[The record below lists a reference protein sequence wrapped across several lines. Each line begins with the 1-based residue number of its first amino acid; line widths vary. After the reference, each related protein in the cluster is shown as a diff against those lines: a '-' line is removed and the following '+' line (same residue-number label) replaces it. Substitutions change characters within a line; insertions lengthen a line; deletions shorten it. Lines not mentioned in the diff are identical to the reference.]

1 MKRKRILLVDD
12 EIDIIDILKFHLE
25 KEGYD
30 IITAQKGKEAVERA
44 ERFVPDL
51 IVLDLMMP
59 ELDGISA
66 CRKIK
71 ADPITKHIPVI
82 MLTAKSEET
91 DIILGLEFGA
101 DDYITKPFSARV
113 VVAKVRALLR
123 RTATTDQL
131 DEEVVSIGPLF
142 MNKANRNAN
151 LDELPIV
158 LTYSEFEVLW
168 LLSKHPGRVY
178 SRTQIVNAIKGED
191 YPVTERSIDV
201 QIVGI
206 RKKMGDFA
214 RYIETVRG
222 VGYRFAHDIK

>member
-1 MKRKRILLVDD
+1 VKRKRILLVDD

-30 IITAQKGKEAVERA
+30 IITALNGKEAVERA
-44 ERFVPDL
+44 EKFVPDL

-101 DDYITKPFSARV
+101 DDYITKPFSVRV

-123 RTATTDQL
+123 RTATTEQV

-142 MNKANRNAN
+142 MNKANRTAK
-151 LDELPIV
+151 LDEIPKI